1 MIVRQAKLL
10 NGLSVQYQAIDSAIR
25 AAQFIRNKAI
35 RLWRDE
41 LNVSKARLSLLCKEL
56 ARAYPFAKKLNSMV
70 ALASTERAW
79 NSISSFYRRS
89 LGQHSHA
96 RRRWR
101 SCLTAV
107 VRELRKRVIL
117 SSKSI
122 LAVVEYKTSG
132 WKLSAILSN
141 Y

>member
-1 MIVRQAKLL
+1 MIVREVKLL
-10 NGLSVQYQAIDSAIR
+10 NGSKFQYQRLDEAIR
-25 AAQFIRNKAI
+25 TAQFIINKAV

-41 LNVSKARLSLLCKEL
+41 RDVDKSRISRLCKEL
-56 ARAYPFAKKLNSMV
+56 AKEFSFAKKLNSM
-70 ALASTERAW
+70 ARQASGERAW